1 MHPGIMPLFRIV
13 LVAVGHKTPE
23 DKEQRKDPRHQNS
36 GRFQEKQVES
46 HQNCKDC
53 AVLALPKKFAASYV
67 MSIMSANIWQGQL
80 LAAEQLQEM
89 HFHLGKFPEKK
100 LLCV

>member
-13 LVAVGHKTPE
+13 LVAVGQKTAE
-23 DKEQRKDPRHQNS
+23 DKEQRKDPRNQNS
-36 GRFQEKQVES
+36 GRFQERQVES

-67 MSIMSANIWQGQL
+67 NYVS
-80 LAAEQLQEM
+80 
-89 HFHLGKFPEKK
+89 
-100 LLCV
+100 